1 MNCIKCNENCLECD
15 GTKCSKYLD
24 GYYPKNMECI
34 KCNENCKECNSSQ
47 YIKCEDNYNPYGM
60 DYNIKEDKK
69 DNLIDDNPDNSFN
82 LSFSIEKMLIIFHF
96 FLF

>member
-1 MNCIKCNENCLECD
+1 MWWCIENCLECD
-15 GTKCSKYLD
+15 GNKCSKCLD
-24 GYYPKNMECI
+24 GYYPKKMECI
-34 KCNENCKECNSSQ
+34 KCNEKCKERNSSQ
-47 YIKCEDNYNPYGM
+47 YIKCEDNNNPSGM